1 MSAMQ
6 RTFVLI
12 LALGVLAPSAARA
25 ARYDISLLGL
35 GDPAT
40 KAAQDRFKALSGEL
54 ALVLAPRPM
63 QPGETLGL
71 SGFEVS
77 VANSWSSIS
86 SGQAYWQG
94 QPGSPILEGASAGK
108 QVPGGLWTPTLHIR
122 KGLPFSTEIGVQ
134 ATYLSFSSLYMI
146 GAEAKV
152 AIHESYFRWFPSL
165 AVRAAVGRLMGSS
178 ELDLLT
184 LEADAVASLPFGVA
198 GVARVTP
205 YLGYGQMGVHAN
217 SYVLDRTPYVVLDP
231 NDQRGSPGS
240 LVTYPTINWY
250 QNLYPRYF
258 GGLRIN
264 TAIIELLYEAN
275 VGITSFGKKQVVTHT
290 LKLGFDV

>member
-1 MSAMQ
+1 MVA
-6 RTFVLI
+6 V
-12 LALGVLAPSAARA
+12 ALGVLAPSSGRA
-25 ARYDISLLGL
+25 ARNDISLLGL
-35 GDPAT
+35 GDPST
-40 KAAQDRFKALSGEL
+40 QAAQTRFKGLSGEL
-54 ALVLAPRPM
+54 ALVLAPRPL

-77 VANSWSSIS
+77 IANSWSSIS

-94 QPGSPILEGASAGK
+94 QPGAPILEGSNAGR
-108 QVPGGLWTPTLHIR
+108 QVPGALWTPTLHVR

-134 ATYLSFSSLYMI
+134 ATYLSYSSLYMV

-152 AIHESYFRWFPSL
+152 AVHEAYFRWVPSL
-165 AVRAAVGRLMGSS
+165 ALRAAVGRLMGSS

-184 LEADAVASLPFGVA
+184 LEADVVASLPIGVA

-205 YLGYGQMGVHAN
+205 YLGYGQMGAHVN

-231 NDQRGSPGS
+231 NDQRGGTGGS
-240 LVTYPTINWY
+240 LATFETINWY
-250 QNLYPRYF
+250 DNLYPRYF
-258 GGLRIN
+258 GGLRVN
-264 TAIIELLYEAN
+264 TAILELLYEAN
-275 VGITSFGKKQVVTHT
+275 VGVTTFGKKQVVTHT